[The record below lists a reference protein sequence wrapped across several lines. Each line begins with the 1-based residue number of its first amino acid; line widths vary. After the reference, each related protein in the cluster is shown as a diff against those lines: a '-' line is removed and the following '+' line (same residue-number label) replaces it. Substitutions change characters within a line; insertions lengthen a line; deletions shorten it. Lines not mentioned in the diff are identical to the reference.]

1 MADHR
6 LCRRRSASSGGSSG
20 GPSWIDHDLLPSVE
34 RRHRSVCPTRGP
46 HEISDPCLH
55 DEGPGCSPA
64 ACPRVSA
71 SSFLDKQPASHQHHR
86 RLTLRRSRTDCHVSN
101 LQTVD
106 PADEILANK
115 LTAIVGR
122 AEERDLIDV
131 MLLERA
137 GYPVEAALPA
147 ALAKD
152 GGCTPA
158 TLAWLLSEVKIPD
171 GIELPAGVPPA
182 ELRVYLA
189 ELIRRLLVLA
199 APEEPGVP

>member
-1 MADHR
+1 VVDLVKDVSSQLHPEKLERDH
-6 LCRRRSASSGGSSG
+6 
-20 GPSWIDHDLLPSVE
+20 IV
-34 RRHRSVCPTRGP
+34 
-46 HEISDPCLH
+46 
-55 DEGPGCSPA
+55 
-64 ACPRVSA
+64 
-71 SSFLDKQPASHQHHR
+71 
-86 RLTLRRSRTDCHVSN
+86 
-101 LQTVD
+101 VD

-122 AEERDLIDV
+122 AEKRDLIDV

-137 GYPVEAALPA
+137 GNSVEAALPA

-182 ELRVYLA
+182 ELRAYLA
-189 ELIRRLLVLA
+189 NLIRRLLVLA
-199 APEEPGVP
+199 APEEPAPP